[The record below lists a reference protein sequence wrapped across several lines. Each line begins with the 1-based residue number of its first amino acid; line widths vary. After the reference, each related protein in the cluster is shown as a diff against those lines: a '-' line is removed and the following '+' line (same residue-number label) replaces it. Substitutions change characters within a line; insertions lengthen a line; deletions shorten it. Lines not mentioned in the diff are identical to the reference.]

1 MVINPFLFGVLTT
14 LFVEMVI
21 LIITSLITSNKRE
34 KDETA
39 KEVDQRTK
47 GDLNS
52 NALER

>member
-21 LIITSLITSNKRE
+21 LIITSLITSNKRK

-39 KEVDQRTK
+39 KEVD
-47 GDLNS
+47 
-52 NALER
+52 

>member
-1 MVINPFLFGVLTT
+1 MYRWNTLLRKRVKAMVINPFLFGVLTT

-39 KEVDQRTK
+39 KEVD
-47 GDLNS
+47 
-52 NALER
+52 